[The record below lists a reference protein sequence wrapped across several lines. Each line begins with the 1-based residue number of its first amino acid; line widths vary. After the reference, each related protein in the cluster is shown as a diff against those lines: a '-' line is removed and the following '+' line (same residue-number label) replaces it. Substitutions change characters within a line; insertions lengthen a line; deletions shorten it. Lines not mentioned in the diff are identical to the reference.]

1 MKKIIAGFA
10 MTCALAAPVL
20 AQTPTA
26 LEEAREA
33 NICSDIRD
41 AEYTEDGRLRVTCAP
56 FTVNP
61 AYAASV
67 MPAGTAGTAVPA
79 VLAGT
84 GLTAGAGA
92 GILAAAVAIG
102 IVAGGDDSVGTTTTT
117 TTGN

>member
-26 LEEAREA
+26 LEEARAA

-41 AEYTEDGRLRVTCAP
+41 AEYMEDGRLRVTCAP

-67 MPAGTAGTAVPA
+67 VPAGTAVPA

-92 GILAAAVAIG
+92 GILAAAVVIG

-117 TTGN
+117 TAGN